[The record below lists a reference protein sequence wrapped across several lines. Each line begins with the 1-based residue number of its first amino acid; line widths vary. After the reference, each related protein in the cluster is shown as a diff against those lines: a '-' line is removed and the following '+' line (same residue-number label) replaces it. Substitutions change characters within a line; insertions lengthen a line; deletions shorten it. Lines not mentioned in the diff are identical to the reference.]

1 MEEKI
6 KDIISNKFNRE
17 VSKDT
22 DFSELVEDSFA
33 KVEMLF
39 AIEEELGK
47 KLSEDEILQ
56 IENVGDLINILQ
68 K

>member
-6 KDIISNKFNRE
+6 KNIIFNKFNRE
-17 VSKDT
+17 VDKNT
-22 DFSELVEDSFA
+22 NLSELVEDSFA

-47 KLSEDEILQ
+47 RLTEDEILQ
-56 IENVGDLINILQ
+56 IENIGDIINVFQ

>member
-1 MEEKI
+1 MEERI
-6 KDIISNKFNRE
+6 KDIIFSKFDKE

-22 DFSELVEDSFA
+22 NLSELVEDSFA

-47 KLSEDEILQ
+47 RLTEDEILQ
-56 IENVGDLINILQ
+56 IENIGDIINVFQ